1 MANTKRTSP
10 AHAKKTQKKSKKNNK
25 GFIIFSIVF
34 LSIFGVLLASVG
46 GVLWYFQYD
55 RNDALDALTDTELGV
70 NSTLSNDVTNIALFG
85 IDTRNVISGTRG
97 NSDSIMILSID
108 KTHNT
113 IKITSV
119 MRDLLTPIEGHAAN
133 KINAAYAYGGPE
145 LAIKTLNQIFNLN
158 IRDYATVNFAGMA
171 DIIDAMGGIDV
182 DITEAERQDANKHIR
197 WLSVTSGTPN
207 VQIAKAGLQTLSGT
221 QAVAFARIRYVS
233 TSSGVRD
240 DYGRTDR
247 QRYVME
253 QLFNKALSMGKS
265 KYPSV
270 IKALLP
276 HMETSL
282 TYADIL
288 SMSGILTGD
297 ISFKQARIPQGYA
310 MQVPKAQYDF
320 PSYLGAALYINLDY
334 ASEMLHG
341 FIYDDIHPDDYI
353 QQYPADTTPWYSAW
367 KAGNWEP

>member
-1 MANTKRTSP
+1 MAETKRTSP
-10 AHAKKTQKKSKKNNK
+10 AHAKKSSKNKKRSNK

-34 LSIFGVLLASVG
+34 LSVLGLLFTAVSG
-46 GVLWYFQYD
+46 ALWYFQYD
-55 RNDALDALTDTELGV
+55 RNDALDALSDAELGV
-70 NSTLSNDVTNIALFG
+70 DSSLSDDVTNIALFG

-108 KTHNT
+108 KAHNT

-119 MRDLLTPIEGHAAN
+119 MRDMLTPIEGRGAN

-171 DIIDAMGGIDV
+171 DIIDAMGGIEV
-182 DITEAERQDANKHIR
+182 NITEAERQNANEHIR

-207 VQIAKAGLQTLSGT
+207 TQIKKAGKQTLSGV

-253 QLFNKALSMGKS
+253 QLFNKAMSMGKS

-310 MQVPKAQYDF
+310 MQISNRDF
-320 PSYLGAALYINLDY
+320 PTSLGAALYINLDY
-334 ASEMLHG
+334 AAEMLHG

-353 QQYPADTTPWYSAW
+353 KQYPADTTPWYSAW

>member
-1 MANTKRTSP
+1 MAKTTRTSP
-10 AHAKKTQKKSKKNNK
+10 AHAKQATKKRAKNK

-34 LSIFGVLLASVG
+34 LSIFGLLLAGVG

-70 NSTLSNDVTNIALFG
+70 NSSLSNDVTNIALFG

-119 MRDLLTPIEGHAAN
+119 MRDMLTPIEGHAAN
-133 KINAAYAYGGPE
+133 KVNAAYAYGGPE
-145 LAIKTLNQIFNLN
+145 LAIKTLNQVFNLN

-171 DIIDAMGGIDV
+171 DIIDAMGGIEV

-207 VQIAKAGLQTLSGT
+207 VQIQRAGLQTLSGT

-288 SMSGILTGD
+288 GMSGILTGD

-334 ASEMLHG
+334 AAEMLHG

-353 QQYPADTTPWYSAW
+353 KQYPADTTPWYSAW
-367 KAGNWEP
+367 KAGNWKP

>member
-10 AHAKKTQKKSKKNNK
+10 AHAKKTPQKRTKKNK

-34 LSIFGVLLASVG
+34 LSIFGLLLAGVG

-55 RNDALDALTDTELGV
+55 RNDALDALSDTELGV
-70 NSTLSNDVTNIALFG
+70 NSSLSNNVTNIALFG

-119 MRDLLTPIEGHAAN
+119 MRDMLTPIEGHAAN
-133 KINAAYAYGGPE
+133 KVNAAYAYGGPE
-145 LAIKTLNQIFNLN
+145 LAIKTLNQVFNLN

-171 DIIDAMGGIDV
+171 DIIDAMGGIEV

-207 VQIAKAGLQTLSGT
+207 VQIARAGLQNLSGT

-310 MQVPKAQYDF
+310 MQISNRDF
-320 PSYLGAALYINLDY
+320 PTYLGAALYINLDY
-334 ASEMLHG
+334 AAEMLHG

-353 QQYPADTTPWYSAW
+353 KQYPADTTPWYSAW
-367 KAGNWEP
+367 KAGNWQP